1 MNIKDIKNL
10 PLKIA
15 SFIILS
21 TYVVSLVLLPVDTL
35 VFTMILILSVS
46 AGIVLA
52 AILNKLSKE

>member
-35 VFTMILILSVS
+35 VFTIILILCVS